1 MIYAGKMPTLM
12 LVAGP
17 PRLMWVAYQGG
28 AMTIQTEGRHLA
40 DLLDE
45 SIEQGGM
52 FLSPSDCELAARALR
67 WFALIADRISDRLA
81 DEDEVPPVHT
91 GSSSTLHRLS

>member
-1 MIYAGKMPTLM
+1 
-12 LVAGP
+12 
-17 PRLMWVAYQGG
+17 
-28 AMTIQTEGRHLA
+28 MTIQIEGRHLA

-45 SIEQGGM
+45 SIDQGGM

-67 WFALIADRISDRLA
+67 WFVLIADRISDRLA
-81 DEDEVPPVHT
+81 DEDEVPPVHR

>member
-1 MIYAGKMPTLM
+1 
-12 LVAGP
+12 
-17 PRLMWVAYQGG
+17 MWVAYQGG

-81 DEDEVPPVHT
+81 DEDEVPHVHT

>member
-1 MIYAGKMPTLM
+1 MA
-12 LVAGP
+12 
-17 PRLMWVAYQGG
+17 
-28 AMTIQTEGRHLA
+28 IQDEGRYLA

-81 DEDEVPPVHT
+81 DEEEVPPIHG

>member
-1 MIYAGKMPTLM
+1 MIYGSKTPTLM

-81 DEDEVPPVHT
+81 DEDEVPHVHT